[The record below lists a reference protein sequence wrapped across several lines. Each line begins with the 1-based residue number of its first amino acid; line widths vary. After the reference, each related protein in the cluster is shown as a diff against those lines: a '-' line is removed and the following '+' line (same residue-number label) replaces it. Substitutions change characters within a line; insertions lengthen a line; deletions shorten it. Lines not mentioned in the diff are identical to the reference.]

1 MMMRSRKK
9 EEREKKVRKEP
20 KTRRKSK
27 KNVSKDEK
35 ESEKRGRHP
44 ACARRPFDMTR
55 LDVRELVRAARKQK
69 ESSDGGEAAAR
80 RKREERAMIIDR
92 ATRAAAAIAERAST
106 SESDPLKKVALATD
120 VLEGVCYWPDFVSEE
135 EEASLVAAVDLV
147 SEGRWIGGEESDD
160 RFAAAAA
167 ATATA
172 TATATPSAVLPAPG
186 RRRRRRANF
195 GGSPSQLASSEELPQ
210 FLQSLCDA
218 LTRAGAFAAEQP
230 ANHVLVNDYA
240 NAAGLPRHRD
250 GPLYAAS
257 ATITLCG
264 SAALEL
270 HRTGEGKGEGSAE
283 AEKTAESGKERESGK
298 QGTVQLLLRPRAA
311 LSLRGESYESWEH
324 GVPAVGVDIIRDEC
338 ANCGAAGVRV
348 GERVPRSARRIS
360 LVSFPCSLCC
370 VSGEGERSK
379 HKTGKKPVTFSTSSL
394 RLALSLPF
402 QKKIK
407 IKQVFVNKRK
417 VV

>member
-1 MMMRSRKK
+1 MMRSRKK

-172 TATATPSAVLPAPG
+172 AAAQAAHADPQSRDPIARGPCRKLRGCEVRHLRPHRQDRSGSPWD
-186 RRRRRRANF
+186 RRRWDPVRDRRRW
-195 GGSPSQLASSEELPQ
+195 
-210 FLQSLCDA
+210 D
-218 LTRAGAFAAEQP
+218 
-230 ANHVLVNDYA
+230 LV
-240 NAAGLPRHRD
+240 
-250 GPLYAAS
+250 
-257 ATITLCG
+257 
-264 SAALEL
+264 
-270 HRTGEGKGEGSAE
+270 
-283 AEKTAESGKERESGK
+283 
-298 QGTVQLLLRPRAA
+298 
-311 LSLRGESYESWEH
+311 
-324 GVPAVGVDIIRDEC
+324 
-338 ANCGAAGVRV
+338 VRSV
-348 GERVPRSARRIS
+348 
-360 LVSFPCSLCC
+360 
-370 VSGEGERSK
+370 
-379 HKTGKKPVTFSTSSL
+379 
-394 RLALSLPF
+394 
-402 QKKIK
+402 
-407 IKQVFVNKRK
+407 
-417 VV
+417 

>member
-1 MMMRSRKK
+1 
-9 EEREKKVRKEP
+9 
-20 KTRRKSK
+20 
-27 KNVSKDEK
+27 
-35 ESEKRGRHP
+35 
-44 ACARRPFDMTR
+44 MTR
-55 LDVRELVRAARKQK
+55 LDVRELMRAARKQK

-106 SESDPLKKVALATD
+106 SESDPPKKVALATD

-135 EEASLVAAVDLV
+135 EEASLVAAIDLV

-167 ATATA
+167 ATA

-270 HRTGEGKGEGSAE
+270 HRIGEVKGEGSE
-283 AEKTAESGKERESGK
+283 KAEKTAESGKERESGK

-324 GVPAVGVDIIRDEC
+324 GVPAIGVDIIRDEC

-379 HKTGKKPVTFSTSSL
+379 HKTGEKPVTFSTSSL
-394 RLALSLPF
+394 RLALSLPL
-402 QKKIK
+402 KKK
-407 IKQVFVNKRK
+407 KKKKQVFVNKRK